1 MGVTALAIPD
11 VKLFRP
17 PRFHDARGVFCEI
30 YNRQTLSREGIAVEF
45 VQDNCS
51 VSLPAGTIRG
61 LHFQSPPMA
70 QAKIVMVLR
79 GRVRDVVVDCRQGSP
94 TFGRYVGVDLDG
106 DDWQQLFVPEGFAH
120 GFCTLEPDT
129 MVLYKVSSPYVPEL
143 DGGIMWNDPDLGIEW
158 PVAAGQAIVSDKDK
172 RLPRLRDITS
182 PFAYTG
188 TS

>member
-1 MGVTALAIPD
+1 
-11 VKLFRP
+11 
-17 PRFHDARGVFCEI
+17 
-30 YNRQTLSREGIAVEF
+30 
-45 VQDNCS
+45 
-51 VSLPAGTIRG
+51 
-61 LHFQSPPMA
+61 
-70 QAKIVMVLR
+70 
-79 GRVRDVVVDCRQGSP
+79 
-94 TFGRYVGVDLDG
+94 
-106 DDWQQLFVPEGFAH
+106 
-120 GFCTLEPDT
+120 